1 MTKPIH
7 TNLTQE
13 QRNTCVAAAIKSG
26 VKLGEWAGDNL
37 LRIAE
42 NQLYLQTL
50 TDYIDQ
56 SEKGGYESVMLDI
69 EKAKWL
75 LNIAKKATNND

>member
-26 VKLGEWAGDNL
+26 VKLSEWAGRVL
-37 LRIAE
+37 LDA
-42 NQLYLQTL
+42 
-50 TDYIDQ
+50 
-56 SEKGGYESVMLDI
+56 
-69 EKAKWL
+69 AKEEL
-75 LNIAKKATNND
+75 KQKDG